1 MKSLIF
7 NNFSY
12 SFYSISF
19 IYDEFLKNP
28 TWFNRYSTYTPLPPR
43 NKALL
48 GACYPLVSISKG
60 LLNPYFWGEYVGGS
74 GLGWP
79 VIMVTIEGTCQTS
92 GWKKVDRLTSPD
104 FSDRKKGRSWRSN
117 IVFCLLPSK
126 RGLVKWVFFLVFFP
140 WVSFFSLTLSLDDFF
155 LQGWKTTTAPY
166 HDATAQQP
174 VQGRIKSISVTLES
188 S

>member
-1 MKSLIF
+1 MTSLIF
-7 NNFSY
+7 KNFSY

-48 GACYPLVSISKG
+48 GACYPLVSISKAYQFLTSEG
-60 LLNPYFWGEYVGGS
+60 SMFGVRGG

-126 RGLVKWVFFLVFFP
+126 RGLVKLVFFFLTFFIL
-140 WVSFFSLTLSLDDFF
+140 SFFTDFK
-155 LQGWKTTTAPY
+155 L
-166 HDATAQQP
+166 
-174 VQGRIKSISVTLES
+174 GRFFFCKDEKPRLHHTMTPQHS
-188 S
+188 SQSRVGLNRYP